1 MGEAVAPRAGGVVL
15 GVFRFV
21 LEDPRRFA
29 CTYIHMTVP
38 FLHHTHSDSPLCP
51 MPFPGSI

>member
-21 LEDPRRFA
+21 LEDYRS
-29 CTYIHMTVP
+29 VP
-38 FLHHTHSDSPLCP
+38 IHSDSPLCP
-51 MPFPGSI
+51 MPFPGSF